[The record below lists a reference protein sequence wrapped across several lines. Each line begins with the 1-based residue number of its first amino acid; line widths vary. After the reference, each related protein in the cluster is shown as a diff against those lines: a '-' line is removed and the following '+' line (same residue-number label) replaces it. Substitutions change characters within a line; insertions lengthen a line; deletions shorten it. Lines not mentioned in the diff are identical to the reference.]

1 MKLHPTIIVEHYSSY
16 LEETDLNKSI
26 TRKNLYWEPKKK
38 ELAEIAK
45 IEQKLTSSKRLSK
58 EAVEQI
64 DSQNPFTWILTVNCS
79 DKILSL
85 YDAKPDPELGVGVYR
100 LIGLLRMGIVI
111 IDYLR

>member
-1 MKLHPTIIVEHYSSY
+1 MSWKLSCPVLRGGESGDARTLPDY

-58 EAVEQI
+58 EVVEQI
-64 DSQNPFTWILTVNCS
+64 DGQNPFTWILTVNCS
-79 DKILSL
+79 DKILTL
-85 YDAKPDPELGVGVYR
+85 CDAQPDRELGVGV
-100 LIGLLRMGIVI
+100 
-111 IDYLR
+111 